1 MTMARTSAIEQRDVV
16 VIGAGATGLSAAH
29 ALTQAGRSVVVLE
42 ARDRVGGRLWTDEV
56 DGVDLELGGQWVSPD
71 QDELLRVIDELG
83 LETFSRYREGASVY
97 IGIAGERRTFEGEQ
111 LPVPPAVEKE
121 MVRLTELLDSLA
133 AQMDPARP
141 WDVPF
146 ADELDRQS
154 FAAWLAG
161 QCDEQEA
168 VDNIAMFIAQAMLTK
183 PAYAFSALQAVQ
195 MAASAGS
202 FSHLVDSEFI
212 LDKRVVGGLQRVPLA
227 LADRLGDVVRLG
239 VDVEKVRWDDTGVEV
254 VAGDLT
260 VSARHLV
267 VAVPPTAVSRIRFE
281 PPLPS
286 AQREARQHQSFGQVI
301 KLHITYSTPFW
312 RDAGLSGTVF
322 SPYQLVH
329 EAYDNTNYGDSR
341 GTLVG
346 FVSDE
351 RADEVRRLDADQ
363 RREAVLTSLAAYYG
377 EQALTPSSYYESDWT
392 SEELGQGAYAT
403 SFDLGGLT
411 RFGPSLREPVG
422 PIQIGSSDVAGLGFQ
437 HVDGALRVGAELAR
451 HIITADAREV
461 SA

>member
-1 MTMARTSAIEQRDVV
+1 MGEAVDVV

-29 ALTQAGRSVVVLE
+29 ALKQAGRSVVVLE

-71 QDELLRVIDELG
+71 QEELLRVLDELG
-83 LETFSRYREGASVY
+83 LETFSRYREGESVY
-97 IGIAGERRTFEGEQ
+97 IGITGERRTFEGEQ
-111 LPVPPAVEKE
+111 LPVPAAVEKE
-121 MVRLTELLDSLA
+121 MVRLTELLDALA
-133 AQMDPARP
+133 AQMDADRP
-141 WDVPF
+141 WEAPF
-146 ADELDRQS
+146 ADELDRVS
-154 FAAWLAG
+154 FAAWLAD

-183 PAYAFSALQAVQ
+183 PAHSFSALQAVQ

-212 LDKRVVGGLQRVPLA
+212 LDKRVVGGLQRVPLS
-227 LADRLGDVVRLG
+227 LAERLGDAVRLG
-239 VDVEKVRWDDTGVEV
+239 VDVEKVRWSDAGVEV

-267 VAVPPTAVSRIRFE
+267 VAVPPTAVSRVRFD

-301 KLHITYSTPFW
+301 KLHVTYPEPFW
-312 RDAGLSGTVF
+312 RAAGLSGTVF
-322 SPYQLVH
+322 SPYELVH
-329 EAYDNTNYGDSR
+329 EAYDNTNHGDTR

-351 RADEVRRLDADQ
+351 RADEVRRLDEDE
-363 RREAVLTSLAAYYG
+363 RRDLVLASLARYYG
-377 EQALTPSSYYESDWT
+377 DQALSPSSYYESDWT

-411 RFGPSLREPVG
+411 RFGPALSEPVG
-422 PIQIGSSDVAGLGFQ
+422 PVRFGSSDVAGLGFQ
-437 HVDGALRVGAELAR
+437 HVDGALRVGAELA
-451 HIITADAREV
+451 HQIIASDTREV
-461 SA
+461 RS

>member
-1 MTMARTSAIEQRDVV
+1 MTQTSIGEAVDVV

-29 ALTQAGRSVVVLE
+29 ALQQAGRSVVVLE

-71 QDELLRVIDELG
+71 QDELLRTIDALG
-83 LETFSRYREGASVY
+83 LETFSRYREGESVY
-97 IGIAGERRTFEGEQ
+97 IGITGERRTFEGEQ
-111 LPVPPAVEKE
+111 LPVPSAVEKE
-121 MVRLTELLDSLA
+121 MVRLTDLLDSLA
-133 AQMDPARP
+133 EQMDPDRP
-141 WDVPF
+141 WDAPF
-146 ADELDRQS
+146 AGELDEVS
-154 FAAWLAG
+154 FATWLG
-161 QCDEQEA
+161 DQCDEQEA
-168 VDNIAMFIAQAMLTK
+168 IDNIAMFIAQAMLTK
-183 PAYAFSALQAVQ
+183 PAHAFSALQAVQ

-202 FSHLVDSEFI
+202 FSNLVDSEFI

-227 LADRLGDVVRLG
+227 LAERLGDVVRLG
-239 VDVEKVRWDDTGVEV
+239 HDAERVRWSDAGVEV
-254 VAGDLT
+254 VTGDLT

-281 PPLPS
+281 PPLPA

-301 KLHITYSTPFW
+301 KLHITYPTPFW

-329 EAYDNTNYGDSR
+329 EAYDNTNHGDPR

-351 RADEVRRLDADQ
+351 RADEVLRLDAGQ
-363 RREAVLTSLAAYYG
+363 RRDAILTSLAAYYG
-377 EQALTPSSYYESDWT
+377 EQALTPASYYESDWT

-411 RFGPSLREPVG
+411 RFGPRLREPVG
-422 PIQIGSSDVAGLGFQ
+422 PIQFGSSDVAGLGFQ
-437 HVDGALRVGAELAR
+437 HVDGALRIGAELAQ
-451 HIITADAREV
+451 HIIATDTREV
-461 SA
+461 

>member
-1 MTMARTSAIEQRDVV
+1 MSMQLQHSRETVDVIV
-16 VIGAGATGLSAAH
+16 VGAGATGLSAAH
-29 ALTQAGRSVVVLE
+29 ALQRAGRSVVVLE

-56 DGVDLELGGQWVSPD
+56 DDVELELGGQWVSPD
-71 QDELLRVIDELG
+71 QEELLRVIDELG
-83 LETFSRYREGASVY
+83 LETFSRYREGKSVY
-97 IGIAGERRTFEGEQ
+97 IGITGERRTFEGEQ
-111 LPVPPAVEKE
+111 VPVSPNVEKE

-141 WDVPF
+141 WETPS

-154 FAAWLAG
+154 FSSWL
-161 QCDEQEA
+161 DEHCSEREA
-168 VDNIAMFIAQAMLTK
+168 RDNIGMFIAQAMLTK
-183 PAYAFSALQAVQ
+183 PAHSFSVLQAVH

-212 LDKRVVGGLQRVPLA
+212 LDKRVVGGLQSVPLA
-227 LADRLGDVVRLG
+227 LAERLGDAVRLG
-239 VDVEKVRWDDTGVEV
+239 VDVERVRWSDAGVEV

-260 VSARHLV
+260 VAAQHIV
-267 VAVPPTAVSRIRFE
+267 VAVPPTVVSRIRFD

-286 AQREARQHQSFGQVI
+286 PQREARQHQSFGQVI
-301 KLHITYSTPFW
+301 KVHVTYPTPFW

-329 EAYDNTNYGDSR
+329 EAYDNTNHGDTR

-346 FVSDE
+346 FVSDD
-351 RADEVRRLDADQ
+351 RADEVRAMTAD
-363 RREAVLTSLAAYYG
+363 RRRDLVLQSLVNYYG
-377 EQALTPSSYYESDWT
+377 DDALSPSSYYESDWT

-411 RFGPSLREPVG
+411 RFGPVMRQPIG

-437 HVDGALRVGAELAR
+437 HVDGALRVGAEMA
-451 HIITADAREV
+451 AAVV
-461 SA
+461 SSR

>member
-1 MTMARTSAIEQRDVV
+1 MSMADQIDVV

-29 ALTQAGRSVVVLE
+29 ALHQAGRSVVVLE

-71 QDELLRVIDELG
+71 QDELLRVLDELG
-83 LETFSRYREGASVY
+83 LETFSRYREGESVY
-97 IGIAGERRTFEGEQ
+97 IGITGERRTFEGEQ

-133 AQMDPARP
+133 AQMDPGRP
-141 WDVPF
+141 WDAPF
-146 ADELDRQS
+146 AHELDRVS
-154 FAAWLAG
+154 FAAWLAD

-183 PAYAFSALQAVQ
+183 PAHAFSALQAVQ

-212 LDKRVVGGLQRVPLA
+212 LDKRVVGGLQRVPLT
-227 LADRLGDVVRLG
+227 LAEHLGDAVRLG

-286 AQREARQHQSFGQVI
+286 VQREARQHQSFGQVI
-301 KLHITYSTPFW
+301 KLHITYPTPFW

-322 SPYQLVH
+322 SPYELVH
-329 EAYDNTNYGDSR
+329 EAYDNTNHGDTR

-351 RADEVRRLDADQ
+351 RADEVRRLEAD
-363 RREAVLTSLAAYYG
+363 RRRDLVLASLANYYG
-377 EQALTPSSYYESDWT
+377 DDALTPSSYYESDWT

-422 PIQIGSSDVAGLGFQ
+422 PIQLGSSDVAGLGFQ
-437 HVDGALRVGAELAR
+437 HVDGALRVGAELAH
-451 HIITADAREV
+451 HIIATDTREV
-461 SA
+461 RA

>member
-1 MTMARTSAIEQRDVV
+1 MQLQHSRETVDVIV
-16 VIGAGATGLSAAH
+16 VGAGATGLSAAH
-29 ALTQAGRSVVVLE
+29 ALQRAGRSVVVLE

-56 DGVDLELGGQWVSPD
+56 DDVELELGGQWVSPD
-71 QDELLRVIDELG
+71 QEELLRVIDELG
-83 LETFSRYREGASVY
+83 LETFSRYREGKSVY
-97 IGIAGERRTFEGEQ
+97 IGITGERRTFEGEQ
-111 LPVPPAVEKE
+111 VPVSPNVEKE

-141 WDVPF
+141 WETPS

-154 FAAWLAG
+154 FSSWL
-161 QCDEQEA
+161 DEHCSEREA
-168 VDNIAMFIAQAMLTK
+168 RDNIGMFIAQAMLTK
-183 PAYAFSALQAVQ
+183 PAHSFSVLQAVH

-212 LDKRVVGGLQRVPLA
+212 LDKRVVGGLQSVPLA
-227 LADRLGDVVRLG
+227 LAERLGDAVRLG
-239 VDVEKVRWDDTGVEV
+239 VDVERVRWSDAGVEV

-260 VSARHLV
+260 VAAQHIV
-267 VAVPPTAVSRIRFE
+267 VAVPPTVVSRIRFD

-286 AQREARQHQSFGQVI
+286 PQREARQHQSFGQVI
-301 KLHITYSTPFW
+301 KVHVTYPTPFW

-329 EAYDNTNYGDSR
+329 EAYDNTNHGDTR

-346 FVSDE
+346 FVSDD
-351 RADEVRRLDADQ
+351 RADEVRAMTAD
-363 RREAVLTSLAAYYG
+363 RRRDLVLQSLVNYYG
-377 EQALTPSSYYESDWT
+377 DDALSPSSYYESDWT

-411 RFGPSLREPVG
+411 RFGPVMRQPIG

-437 HVDGALRVGAELAR
+437 HVDGALRVGAEMA
-451 HIITADAREV
+451 AAVV
-461 SA
+461 SSR

>member
-1 MTMARTSAIEQRDVV
+1 MSMSDQIDVV

-29 ALTQAGRSVVVLE
+29 ALQQAGRSVVVLE

-71 QDELLRVIDELG
+71 QDELLRVLDELG

-97 IGIAGERRTFEGEQ
+97 IGITGERRTFEGEQ

-133 AQMDPARP
+133 AQMDPDRP
-141 WDVPF
+141 WDAPF
-146 ADELDRQS
+146 AAELDRVS
-154 FAAWLAG
+154 FAAWLAE

-183 PAYAFSALQAVQ
+183 PAHAFSALQAVQ

-202 FSHLVDSEFI
+202 FSHLVDAEFI
-212 LDKRVVGGLQRVPLA
+212 LDKRVVGGLQRVPLT
-227 LADRLGDVVRLG
+227 LAERLGDAVRLG
-239 VDVEKVRWDDTGVEV
+239 VDVEKVRWSDAGVEV

-267 VAVPPTAVSRIRFE
+267 VAVPPTAVARIRFE

-286 AQREARQHQSFGQVI
+286 ARREADQHQSFGQVI
-301 KLHITYSTPFW
+301 KLHITYPTPFW

-329 EAYDNTNYGDSR
+329 EAYDNTNHGDAR

-363 RREAVLTSLAAYYG
+363 RRDAVLASLAAYYG

-411 RFGPSLREPVG
+411 RFGARLREPVG
-422 PIQIGSSDVAGLGFQ
+422 PILFGSSDVAGLGFQ
-437 HVDGALRVGAELAR
+437 HVDGALRVGAELAQ
-451 HIITADAREV
+451 HIIATDTREV
-461 SA
+461 

>member
-1 MTMARTSAIEQRDVV
+1 MTQQIDVV

-29 ALTQAGRSVVVLE
+29 ALQQAGRSVVVLE
-42 ARDRVGGRLWTDEV
+42 ARERVGGRLWTDEV

-71 QDELLRVIDELG
+71 QDELLRVLDELG
-83 LETFSRYREGASVY
+83 LETFSRYRDGKSVY
-97 IGIAGERRTFEGEQ
+97 ISITGERRTFEGEQ
-111 LPVPPAVEKE
+111 LPVPTAVEKE

-133 AQMDPARP
+133 AQMDADRP
-141 WDVPF
+141 WDAPF

-154 FAAWLAG
+154 FAAWLG
-161 QCDEQEA
+161 DQCDEQEA

-183 PAYAFSALQAVQ
+183 PAHSFSALQAVQ

-202 FSHLVDSEFI
+202 FSNLVDSEFI
-212 LDKRVVGGLQRVPLA
+212 LDKRVVGGLQRVPLT
-227 LADRLGDVVRLG
+227 LAERLGDAVRLG
-239 VDVEKVRWDDTGVEV
+239 HDVERVSWSDAGVEV
-254 VAGDLT
+254 VSGDLT
-260 VSARHLV
+260 LSARHLV
-267 VAVPPTAVSRIRFE
+267 VAVPPTAVSRIRFD

-301 KLHITYSTPFW
+301 KLHITYPAPFW
-312 RDAGLSGTVF
+312 REAGLSGTVF

-329 EAYDNTNYGDSR
+329 EAYDNTNHGDSR

-351 RADEVRRLDADQ
+351 RADEVRALDADQ
-363 RREAVLTSLAAYYG
+363 RRDAILTSLAAYYG
-377 EQALTPSSYYESDWT
+377 DQALTPSSYYESDWT

-411 RFGPSLREPVG
+411 RFGPLLREPVG
-422 PIQIGSSDVAGLGFQ
+422 PMQFGSSDVAGLGFQ
-437 HVDGALRVGAELAR
+437 HVDGALRVGSEMAAAIASTR
-451 HIITADAREV
+451 
-461 SA
+461 